1 MKQDS
6 MKILFFIRKS
16 RLKKNGEAPVFLR
29 ITINGQQDEIRI
41 QRSVPI
47 NLWNNLKGCSKG
59 KDRVSL
65 ELNSYIEA
73 LKVRLYQIHKE
84 LLCRDALITPRNML
98 VKLFSKEERHLVVET
113 MKKCIDDWR
122 SLIGQEYQQSTIS
135 RYDNC
140 YESLKTVVKEFY
152 KKEDITFYE
161 LNGEFIDTFE
171 MHLRTERKL
180 SQNTLTKYMSCFRK
194 VLGIARDNGWLNFD
208 PLVGKRKR
216 LFKKEETCPTF
227 LTLDE
232 LQRIMEKEFSTERLN
247 HVKDFFLFC
256 CYTGLSY
263 IDVSTL
269 RPIHLYR
276 DNNGKLWIH
285 KSRVK
290 ITTNKETCTSNVP
303 LLPPAIAIL
312 EKYKGWNE
320 KDPDAP
326 CLPIPSNQ
334 KMNEYLKEIATLCDI
349 KKRLTVHVS
358 RHTFATTVT
367 LANHVA
373 IQNVSKMLG
382 HSSTRMTQH
391 YARVLDNSIMEDMK
405 GVAGIFR

>member
-1 MKQDS
+1 
-6 MKILFFIRKS
+6 
-16 RLKKNGEAPVFLR
+16 
-29 ITINGQQDEIRI
+29 
-41 QRSVPI
+41 
-47 NLWNNLKGCSKG
+47 
-59 KDRVSL
+59 
-65 ELNSYIEA
+65 
-73 LKVRLYQIHKE
+73 
-84 LLCRDALITPRNML
+84 
-98 VKLFSKEERHLVVET
+98 
-113 MKKCIDDWR
+113 
-122 SLIGQEYQQSTIS
+122 
-135 RYDNC
+135 
-140 YESLKTVVKEFY
+140 
-152 KKEDITFYE
+152 
-161 LNGEFIDTFE
+161 
-171 MHLRTERKL
+171 
-180 SQNTLTKYMSCFRK
+180 MSCFRK

-232 LQRIMEKEFSTERLN
+232 LQRIMEKEFSTARLN